1 MTTLIL
7 IYLIFKHLLD
17 GKRKTQKW
25 ENGQKIQAGIS
36 EKQNYSWKE
45 IYGKES
51 IVIKEIQF
59 VTIDDVVVDLNHIK
73 WSLVGNRNLLYI

>member
-17 GKRKTQKW
+17 RKRKTQKW